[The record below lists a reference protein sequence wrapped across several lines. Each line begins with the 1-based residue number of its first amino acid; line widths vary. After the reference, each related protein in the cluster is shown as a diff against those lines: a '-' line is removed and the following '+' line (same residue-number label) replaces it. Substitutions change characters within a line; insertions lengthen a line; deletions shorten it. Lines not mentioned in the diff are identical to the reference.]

1 MLPILAI
8 AFATLGIVLGGPALA
23 APLAAPALA
32 VGENIRRETGEI
44 TVNAVATTVV
54 RYTWRDSAGDPR
66 SVSLV
71 PASGSTMGYAVQM
84 THTVVDGAKRTAYL
98 EAMPD
103 GDGGFGYFVS
113 HELFRDF
120 GVAVDPCEQMT
131 TIACLHGE
139 DDSPLGRYL
148 PSTGSAN
155 STGNAQATQEFRL
168 NYPRWG
174 TVAAIPQP
182 DGVVVSTNL
191 ADHQKFQLPVVV
203 RWHFVAGQDYPLWS
217 VQYDLSAAGDRIA
230 TDLRGPYGAMRFNEG
245 VGPDVTALR
254 WGDKYKF
261 AADAGAGDFGAA
273 ALAAGGLSWTWN
285 TANAGR
291 RYNVLGSGSYELGL
305 VDVIPFSASRLG
317 DGYASARGKTKA
329 QAGGCAYS
337 LQSMPCDYE
346 WAYQSF
352 QYDYGPPARP
362 KLAWGTSPFLGSST
376 TTVFINDTETETIVP
391 QGLKRLGVHIVYG
404 RSGTGTPRTLARAT
418 APLEATPALTT
429 AASPAND
436 GSVAYTV
443 HGDAGG
449 PYGVGTRNLAP
460 WDSVSLVATPAA
472 GFTFTGWSGPCAG
485 VTGPTCLIAMG
496 QSYTVTASF
505 TGGAP
510 PPNPARLANIS
521 TRMQVLTGNDVLI
534 GGFIISGAAP
544 KTVVVRARGPSL
556 TAAGVPGAIS
566 DPVLDLYSGQTIIA
580 RNDDW
585 QMAGNAAQVQA
596 SGFAP
601 SIAQESAILATLNPG
616 PYTAIVTGYQGV
628 TGVGIVEVFEVD
640 RPDVPLINIST
651 RGQVLT
657 GNDVMIG
664 GFIIQG
670 DSPQTVVVR
679 ARGPSLAAAGITNFL
694 ANPVLQ
700 LFSGATQIAANDNWQ
715 TDPNAAAL
723 SASGFAPSNPFEAAI
738 LITLNPGAYTA
749 IVTGAGGTTG
759 VGIIEVFAQ

>member
-1 MLPILAI
+1 
-8 AFATLGIVLGGPALA
+8 
-23 APLAAPALA
+23 
-32 VGENIRRETGEI
+32 
-44 TVNAVATTVV
+44 
-54 RYTWRDSAGDPR
+54 
-66 SVSLV
+66 
-71 PASGSTMGYAVQM
+71 
-84 THTVVDGAKRTAYL
+84 
-98 EAMPD
+98 
-103 GDGGFGYFVS
+103 
-113 HELFRDF
+113 
-120 GVAVDPCEQMT
+120 
-131 TIACLHGE
+131 
-139 DDSPLGRYL
+139 
-148 PSTGSAN
+148 
-155 STGNAQATQEFRL
+155 
-168 NYPRWG
+168 
-174 TVAAIPQP
+174 
-182 DGVVVSTNL
+182 
-191 ADHQKFQLPVVV
+191 V

-217 VQYDLSAAGDRIA
+217 VQYDLTAAGDHIA
-230 TDLRGPYGAMRFNEG
+230 TDIRGPYGAMRFNEG

-273 ALAAGGLSWTWN
+273 ASPPAGLTWTWN
-285 TANAGR
+285 TANTGR

-305 VDVIPFSASRLG
+305 VDVVPFSASTLG

-352 QYDYGPPARP
+352 QYDFGPPARP

-376 TTVFINDTETETIVP
+376 TTVFISDTESETIVP
-391 QGLKRLGVHIVYG
+391 KGVKRLGVHIVFG
-404 RSGTGTPRTLARAT
+404 RSGTGTPRTLARA
-418 APLEATPALTT
+418 AAALEATPALTT
-429 AASPAND
+429 AASPANG
-436 GSVAYTV
+436 GSVTYTV
-443 HGDAGG
+443 QGDAGG

-460 WDSVSLVATPAA
+460 WDSVSLVATPAN

-485 VTGPTCLIAMG
+485 VTGNTCLVAMG

-510 PPNPARLANIS
+510 PANPARLANIS

-534 GGFIISGAAP
+534 GGFIITGSAP

-556 TAAGVPGAIS
+556 TQAGVPGAIV
-566 DPVLDLYSGQTIIA
+566 DPVLQLYSGQTVIA
-580 RNDDW
+580 SNDDW
-585 QMAGNAAQVQA
+585 QMAANAAQVQS

-601 SIAQESAILATLNPG
+601 ADIHESAILTTLAPG
-616 PYTAIVTGYQGV
+616 PYTAIVTGYNGV
-628 TGVGIVEVFEVD
+628 TGVGIIEVFEVD

-670 DSPQTVVVR
+670 DAPQTVVVR

-700 LFSGATQIAANDNWQ
+700 LFSGATQIAANDSWQ

-723 SASGFAPSNPFEAAI
+723 SASGFAPANPLEAAI
-738 LITLNPGAYTA
+738 RITLNPGAYTA

-759 VGIIEVFAQ
+759 VGIVEVFAQ